1 VIRLGRLLETLL
13 QIKYVARDKEG
24 DTSHAKYPQHSDAL
38 PAVIDS
44 KCTSCGDCVRIC
56 SVNAVEEVEGRY
68 IISGRCIRCMMC
80 EVLCP
85 EAAISPKKNEG
96 E

>member
-1 VIRLGRLLETLL
+1 MIRLGRLLETLL
-13 QIKYVARDKEG
+13 QIKYVAREADSESSRFECVK
-24 DTSHAKYPQHSDAL
+24 PDAAI
-38 PAVIDS
+38 PAVNDA

-80 EVLCP
+80 EVMCP